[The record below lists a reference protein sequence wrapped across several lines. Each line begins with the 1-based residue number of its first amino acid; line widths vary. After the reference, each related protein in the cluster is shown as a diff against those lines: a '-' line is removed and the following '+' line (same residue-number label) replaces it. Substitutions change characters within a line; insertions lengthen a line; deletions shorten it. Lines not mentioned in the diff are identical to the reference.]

1 VSGSQLAP
9 TASRRALVS
18 GAALM
23 AVATAVGALGTHALR
38 SLLPPERFAVLQT
51 AVLYQFINALG
62 LLVLGVLLAR
72 NTNRVLR
79 VAADMLLAGVL
90 LFSGSLY
97 ALLCGA
103 PRLLGL
109 LTPLGGMLLI
119 SGWCLAAVALLRARP
134 PFAP

>member
-1 VSGSQLAP
+1 VNESRGEPA
-9 TASRRALVS
+9 AARRALAS

-23 AVATAVGALGTHALR
+23 AVGTAVGALGAHALR
-38 SLLPPERFAVLQT
+38 GVLSPERFAVLQT

-62 LLVLGVLLAR
+62 LLALGLLLAR
-72 NTNRVLR
+72 NANRVLR
-79 VAADMLLAGVL
+79 VAADMVLGGVL

-119 SGWCLAAVALLRARP
+119 SGWCLAAVALLRARQ